1 MQAAGMYDN
10 AGSFSLE
17 VGLPAKSGVAGT
29 VLVVVPN
36 LMGFATFS
44 PRLDR
49 YGNSVRGV
57 RFCHELVERFTFH
70 QYDSL
75 SGGRSGCKRDP
86 RESQALRRQRDL
98 SDLRWGVLCGD
109 RTALRVRDHLMASM
123 VAACLADGAIAEGEI
138 AVMERVYTDLM
149 GHPPDLGA
157 LRARVTA
164 MASQVAA
171 AGPSPCEAVLAG
183 LRRERPQLDDNA
195 RGLILESVFRVA
207 AANGEIEAG
216 EDRFLR
222 AVAGALAISEG
233 VLELELARFRPRP
246 VDPAAGA

>member
-1 MQAAGMYDN
+1 
-10 AGSFSLE
+10 
-17 VGLPAKSGVAGT
+17 
-29 VLVVVPN
+29 
-36 LMGFATFS
+36 
-44 PRLDR
+44 
-49 YGNSVRGV
+49 
-57 RFCHELVERFTFH
+57 
-70 QYDSL
+70 
-75 SGGRSGCKRDP
+75 
-86 RESQALRRQRDL
+86 
-98 SDLRWGVLCGD
+98 
-109 RTALRVRDHLMASM
+109 MASM